1 MVYIVFMKGCIIL
14 FGESFRLGGQNTRNR
29 GSDESYNEQIQAS
42 QSQMSFI
49 KHLYSKNVNAYVY
62 ISSYETKF
70 NNELCK
76 VYADVLIGCD
86 FYDNLIGQEMLIK
99 NTINQITIEK
109 FDFVLFMRIDLFI
122 KNYFLEIFNPQWDK
136 IMWPSICFKPYHKCG
151 IHPRVNDMMG
161 FFPRKYYSYFK
172 YLYYNPT
179 GHDQWA
185 YFVNNTDLNYDCLDT
200 MINTFHDSDSEKDFN
215 PLYYIVNR
223 PESKIHHN
231 KGDIFNKFVF

>member
-1 MVYIVFMKGCIIL
+1 MKGCIIL

-29 GSDESYNEQIQAS
+29 GSDESYKEQIQAS

-99 NTINQITIEK
+99 NTINQITIEM

-151 IHPRVNDMMG
+151 IHPRVNDIMV
-161 FFPRKYYSYFK
+161 FIPRKYYSYLNK
-172 YLYYNPT
+172 LYYNPT

-185 YFVNNTDLNYDCLDT
+185 YFIHNTDLKYDCLDT

-231 KGDIFNKFVF
+231 KGEIFNKSEF